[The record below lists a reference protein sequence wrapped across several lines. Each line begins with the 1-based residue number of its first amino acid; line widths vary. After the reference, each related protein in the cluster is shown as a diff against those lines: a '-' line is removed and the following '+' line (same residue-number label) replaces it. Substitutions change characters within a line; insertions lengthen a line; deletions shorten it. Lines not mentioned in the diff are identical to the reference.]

1 MSEPRPPA
9 PDRAQFDAICAGLE
23 DWEKL
28 PEPTTAPAAQDAWRA
43 AQAADGPPEA
53 DGSPLDEQ
61 ILGGLITPW

>member
-9 PDRAQFDAICAGLE
+9 PDRVQFDAICAGLE

-28 PEPTTAPAAQDAWRA
+28 PEPSTAPTAQAAWRA
-43 AQAADGPPEA
+43 AQAGDGATET